1 MLRPVKVPGNSLS
14 IPGLLAYC
22 PLSIGASWNRL
33 SVKMPV
39 TDTIEGPRGAAF
51 WDTFDP
57 NDNRLVAETLK
68 EEVCLIWEK
77 RKDAIL

>member
-1 MLRPVKVPGNSLS
+1 
-14 IPGLLAYC
+14 
-22 PLSIGASWNRL
+22 
-33 SVKMPV
+33 MPV